1 MAVSRWLESAAWA
14 VWEGRAAAEEVTGGR
29 HSAVKRACAFG
40 DLSLKDLALLLSLPA
55 DIKLDEELAMAGFRC
70 RELQFGRRVGLFAPL
85 YYSNVCVNDCLY
97 CGFRSSLGAT
107 GRRVLNQGEI
117 AAEAKALLAQGHRRL
132 LLIAGEDPTP
142 RGLALAEEAVEAV
155 RAAGEAVRAAVTPGE
170 WSSDNA
176 GVFLAAELAPASARE
191 FARLAARGV
200 SAYVL
205 FQETYDAELYPG
217 IHPSGPKSDFAN
229 RLEAPERAAA
239 GGISRLGLGA
249 LYGLGDPVFD
259 TVALV
264 AHARHLEMLF
274 GRPVASVSAPR
285 LEPAEGAPFSQSPSH
300 PVSDALWL
308 RILALLRLALPLSDL
323 IVSTREPLLVR
334 RESLRCGVTV
344 FSAGSRTDPGGYGL
358 ADDSRAQFL
367 VGDDRPLSEVS
378 ADLRAMGF
386 EPFPE
391 AIGEV

>member
-1 MAVSRWLESAAWA
+1 MAANRWLESAAWA
-14 VWEGRAAAEEVTGGR
+14 VREGRAAAEEALGGR
-29 HSAVKRACAFG
+29 RSAVKRACALG
-40 DLSLKDLALLLSLPA
+40 ELSLKDLALLLSLPP
-55 DIKLDEELAMAGFRC
+55 DIKLDEELATAAFRC
-70 RELQFGRRVGLFAPL
+70 RELQFGRRVGLFAPR
-85 YYSNVCVNDCLY
+85 YYSNVCANDCLY

-107 GRRVLNQGEI
+107 GRRVLTGGEI
-117 AAEAKALLAQGHRRL
+117 AAEAKALLAHGHRRL
-132 LLIAGEDPTP
+132 LLIASEDPTP

-155 RAAGEAVRAAVTPGE
+155 RVAGEVTPGE

-176 GVFLAAELAPASARE
+176 GIFLAVELAPVSARE

-217 IHPSGPKSDFAN
+217 IHPSGPKADFAN

-249 LYGLGDPVFD
+249 LYGLGDPVFE

-285 LEPAEGAPFSQSPSH
+285 LEPAEGAPLSQSPPH

-323 IVSTREPLLVR
+323 IVSTREPLLMR
-334 RESLRCGVTV
+334 RESLRCGATV
-344 FSAGSRTDPGGYGL
+344 FSAGSRTDPGGYAL

-367 VGDDRPLSEVS
+367 VGDDRSLSEVI

-386 EPFPE
+386 EPSPE
-391 AIGEV
+391 AIGGV